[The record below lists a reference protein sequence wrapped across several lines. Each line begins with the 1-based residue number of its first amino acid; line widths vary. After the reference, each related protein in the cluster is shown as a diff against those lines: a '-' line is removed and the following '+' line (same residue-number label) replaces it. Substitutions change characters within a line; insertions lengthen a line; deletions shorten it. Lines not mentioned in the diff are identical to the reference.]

1 MTNLSVPPQGEIQ
14 QAEEYA
20 YPLLDVLFESKRLI
34 IATILAFIVIGS
46 LYAFLA
52 RPKYLADIVVQI
64 EDSPEG
70 AISKGVLGDV
80 SSLFDVQSTGAD
92 ETLIMQSRLVVT
104 TAVEDLKLYI
114 DAKPHYFPVIG
125 FWISKFHT
133 DRGQGLSRPGLL
145 GFGGYA
151 WGDESIEMDTFDVP
165 QVYES
170 DKFKLTILPGN
181 RFEITGSDLDD
192 AVEGTIGTEETFP
205 TEAGSMR
212 VKVANVHANPGTT
225 FVVYRYSKLDTI
237 QQLQND
243 LIIQQSDKQSNVIA
257 ASLQDEDPL
266 KITKIMNEIGEQYVH
281 QNVQRKAAQAAQS
294 LSFLNKQLPSL
305 KEQLQQAEERYTK
318 FRNEHGTIDLSQEA
332 LLALQEMSQN
342 QAQIVALR
350 AKREDLLQRY
360 TLEHPNVLGVDQQ
373 IQVLQQQDAK
383 IAGQIKGLPDLQQD
397 AVRLMLDVNVDT
409 QLYTTLLN
417 SSQELQLVEAGAT
430 GNVRLVDKALIPEV
444 PSKPR
449 KALVIALAAL
459 VGVFFAIS
467 IAILRDLLFGG
478 INDASEIERHTS
490 LNVFASIALS
500 KHALKVER
508 TSFGKT
514 GGSRLLAVA
523 APNDPAIEAM
533 RSLRTALQ
541 FAMLDAPNNLVLFA
555 GPTPAVGKSFVASN
569 MASLISMANKRVLL
583 IDGDIRRGC
592 LHELFGLP
600 RHQGLTDVISGSI
613 RFPDAVHKDV
623 AENLDLLTTGFLPP
637 NPSEVL
643 MSSTLTDILRI
654 ARETY
659 DFVIVDTAPVLAATD
674 TELLARHAGTVL
686 LVARAGASKVG
697 EIMESVKRLQQV
709 GARVPGVLLNG
720 VNPNRGRYGYGSKYG
735 GYRYLAYN
743 YAPGKNVKGK

>member
-14 QAEEYA
+14 QSEEYS

-34 IATILAFIVIGS
+34 IATIVSFIVAGS

-52 RPKYLADIVVQI
+52 KPKYQADIVVQI
-64 EDSPEG
+64 EDTPQG

-92 ETLIMQSRLVVT
+92 ESLIMQSRLVVT
-104 TAVEDLKLYI
+104 TAVQDLKLYI
-114 DAKPHYFPVIG
+114 DAKPHYFPVLG
-125 FWISKFHT
+125 YWISKFHT
-133 DRGQGLSRPGLL
+133 DRGHGLSRPGLM

-151 WGDESIEMDTFDVP
+151 WGDESIDVDTFDVP

-170 DKFKLTILPGN
+170 DKFKITILPGN
-181 RFEITGSDLDD
+181 RFLVDGSDLDD
-192 AVEGTIGTEETFP
+192 PVEGSVGKEENYSTA
-205 TEAGSMR
+205 AGNMR
-212 VKVANVHANPGTT
+212 VKVRSVHANPGTT

-237 QQLQND
+237 QQLQNN
-243 LIIQQSDKQSNVIA
+243 LIIQQSDKQSNVIS
-257 ASLQDEDPL
+257 ASLEGEDPL
-266 KITKIMNEIGEQYVH
+266 QVTKIMNEIGEQYVR

-294 LSFLNKQLPSL
+294 LSFLNKQLPNL
-305 KEQLQQAEERYTK
+305 KDQLQQAEERYTK

-332 LLALQEMSQN
+332 QLALQELSQN
-342 QAQIVALR
+342 QAQIVALE
-350 AKREDLLQRY
+350 AKREDLLEHY
-360 TLEHPNVLGVDQQ
+360 TLEHPSVLGVDQQ

-383 IAGQIKGLPDLQQD
+383 IAGQIKGLPNLQQD

-430 GNVRLVDKALIPEV
+430 GNVRLVDKALVPEV

-449 KALVIALAAL
+449 KALVIAMTAL
-459 VGVFFAIS
+459 GGVFCAIS
-467 IAILRDLLFGG
+467 LAILRDLLFGG
-478 INDASEIERHTS
+478 INDAGEIERHTG

-500 KHALKVER
+500 RNALKVGRE
-508 TSFGKT
+508 SGGKV
-514 GGSRLLAVA
+514 GDSGLLAVA

-541 FAMLDAPNNLVLFA
+541 FAMLDAPSNLVLFA
-555 GPTPAVGKSFVASN
+555 GPTPGVGKSFVASN
-569 MASLISMANKRVLL
+569 MASLISNANKRVLL
-583 IDGDIRRGC
+583 IDGDIRKGRM
-592 LHELFGLP
+592 HEVFGVS
-600 RHQGLTDVISGSI
+600 REKGFTDVIAGSI
-613 RFPDAVHKDV
+613 SFPDAIHRNVGV
-623 AENLDLLTTGFLPP
+623 NLDLLTTGLLPP

-643 MSSTLTDILRI
+643 MSNKLAEVLGLAKEI
-654 ARETY
+654 Y
-659 DFVIVDTAPVLAATD
+659 DFVIVDSAPVLAATD

-686 LVARAGASKVG
+686 LVTRASVSKVG

-743 YAPGKNVKGK
+743 YEPGNNAKEK